1 MVDIILWAAANAIR
15 WKMEEDMR
23 ADLKPGNQFPDIEL
37 PDTSGTVV
45 KLSDLMKGLPTV
57 LTFNRGKY

>member
-1 MVDIILWAAANAIR
+1 
-15 WKMEEDMR
+15 MEGIMR
-23 ADLKPGNQFPDIEL
+23 ADLLIGNKFPDIEL

-45 KLSDLMKGLPTV
+45 KLSELMKGLPTV

>member
-1 MVDIILWAAANAIR
+1 
-15 WKMEEDMR
+15 MEDDMR
-23 ADLKPGNQFPDIEL
+23 ADLIPGNQFPDIEL

-45 KLSDLMKGLPTV
+45 KLSELMKGLPMV